1 MEVALQRGLSFGLA
15 LATLV
20 AAIPGRSAELSL
32 EQVLDQGLPN
42 SASLELAR
50 RQLASSEASL
60 GFSRSL
66 RLPQL
71 NLVGSTSFT
80 QVGTTI
86 GVLSNLPTMGD
97 LSLGLNQNG
106 YALLQSSFAGGGLVF
121 EANLLPLKEAALV
134 AAATEQT
141 KASRASL
148 SEAQRQVR
156 FDLESAYR
164 ELQLRQA
171 LVPVWESALQAS
183 TALEK
188 DAQEFHR
195 RGLAARIDLLRTKAL
210 RAADRQGL
218 AGAKAQLAG
227 AQARLGQ
234 LLALPLSDP
243 PSAKDPIISLAEP
256 WPLDLATSVERA
268 LAQRPLL
275 EALALRQRA
284 SEQQARAARAGLLP
298 SLSLLAGAGFNGN
311 RIYGSQSSGSA
322 NLSGAAN
329 LSLPGFSG
337 NGSLQ
342 GSFYDWG
349 AMLLVRQPLF
359 DGGRARGA
367 AAVASQAGAVLEA
380 DGDLA
385 RRQIRQ
391 AVASTWENL
400 RASTET
406 IAAGKEAVGAAQL
419 ALRDA
424 QLRYRA
430 QVEALTE
437 VLLVQRDLQVARAAL
452 LTAQVQQA
460 LDRALL
466 ERETGGPP

>member
-20 AAIPGRSAELSL
+20 AALPGRSAELSL

-71 NLVGSTSFT
+71 NLVGSASFT

-86 GVLSNLPTMGD
+86 GVISNLPTMGD

-195 RGLAARIDLLRTKAL
+195 RGLAARIDLLRSKAL

-234 LLALPLSDP
+234 LLALPLTDP
-243 PSAKDPIISLAEP
+243 PSAKDPITSLAEP
-256 WPLDLATSVERA
+256 WPLDLASSVERA

-311 RIYGSQSSGSA
+311 RIYGSQSSGPL
-322 NLSGAAN
+322 NLNGAAN
-329 LSLPGFSG
+329 LSLPGFAG

>member
-71 NLVGSTSFT
+71 NLLGSASFT

-86 GVLSNLPTMGD
+86 GVISNLPTMGD

-311 RIYGSQSSGSA
+311 RIYGSQSSGPL
-322 NLSGAAN
+322 NLNGAAN
-329 LSLPGFSG
+329 LSLPGFAG

>member
-1 MEVALQRGLSFGLA
+1 VEVALQRGLSFGLA

-20 AAIPGRSAELSL
+20 AALPGRSAELSL

-86 GVLSNLPTMGD
+86 GVISNLPTMGD

-106 YALLQSSFAGGGLVF
+106 YALLQSSFAGGGLVL

-195 RGLAARIDLLRTKAL
+195 RGLAARIDLLRSKAL

-218 AGAKAQLAG
+218 AGAKAQLAA

-243 PSAKDPIISLAEP
+243 PSAKDPITSLAEP
-256 WPLDLATSVERA
+256 WPLDLASSVERA

-311 RIYGSQSSGSA
+311 RIYGSQSSGA
-322 NLSGAAN
+322 TNLSGAAN

-406 IAAGKEAVGAAQL
+406 IAAGKEAVGAAKL

-437 VLLVQRDLQVARAAL
+437 VLLVQRDLQVARSAL

>member
-1 MEVALQRGLSFGLA
+1 MDVALRRGLGLA
-15 LATLV
+15 IALGTLG
-20 AAIPGRSAELSL
+20 AAAAGRSAEFSL
-32 EQVLDQGLPN
+32 EQVLERGLPN
-42 SASLELAR
+42 SASLELSR
-50 RQLASSEASL
+50 RQLDRSEASL

-71 NLVGSTSFT
+71 NLVGSGSFT
-80 QVGTTI
+80 QVGTSI
-86 GVLSNLPTMGD
+86 GVVSNLPTMGD
-97 LSLGLNQNG
+97 LSLGLGQNG
-106 YALLQSSFAGGGLVF
+106 YALLQSSFAGGGLVL

-156 FDLESAYR
+156 FELETAYR

-171 LVPVWESALQAS
+171 LLPVWESALRAS
-183 TALEK
+183 TALER
-188 DAQEFHR
+188 DAQLFHS
-195 RGLAARIDLLRTKAL
+195 RGLAARIDVLRSQAL

-218 AGAKAQLAG
+218 ATAKAQLAG

-234 LLALPLSDP
+234 LLALPLQEP
-243 PSAKDPIISLAEP
+243 PSAKDPIQSLTDP
-256 WPLDLATSVERA
+256 WPLDLASSVERA
-268 LAQRPLL
+268 LDQRPLL
-275 EALALRQRA
+275 EALALQQRA
-284 SEQQARAARAGLLP
+284 SQQQARAARAALLP
-298 SLSLLAGAGFNGN
+298 RVSLLAGAGFNGN
-311 RIYGSQSSGSA
+311 RIYGSQTSAAA

-329 LSLPGFSG
+329 LSLPGFAG

-349 AMLLVRQPLF
+349 ALLLLRQPLY

-367 AAVASQAGAVLEA
+367 AALASKEGAVLEA
-380 DGDLA
+380 DGELA

-391 AVASTWENL
+391 AVASSWENL
-400 RASTET
+400 RASTES
-406 IAAGKEAVGAAQL
+406 IAAGREAVAAAQRGL
-419 ALRDA
+419 HDA

-430 QVEALTE
+430 QVEPLTE